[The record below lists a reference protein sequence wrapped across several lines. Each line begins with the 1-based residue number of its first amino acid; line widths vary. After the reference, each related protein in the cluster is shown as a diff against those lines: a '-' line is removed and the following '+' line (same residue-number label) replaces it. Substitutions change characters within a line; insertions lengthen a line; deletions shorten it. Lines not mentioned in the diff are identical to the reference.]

1 MKAAVLLAAAMGLTW
16 ACGSPAEGVFPD
28 EIECVQPA
36 PVATS
41 QRAPGSVSPQAY
53 TARMR
58 SSSDTIER
66 LRSGLRAKYAEDTFY
81 RREAFRPDFAAY
93 ADETIC
99 TAQGMLDL
107 TAPDAR
113 FEKYEADLDA
123 ALTALI
129 DHTRAGREAVRARNV
144 SDYRDWFKGADA
156 KIAAVRTAAN
166 AVR

>member
-1 MKAAVLLAAAMGLTW
+1 MKARLFLAVVSGLTW
-16 ACGSPAEGVFPD
+16 ACSSPSSDVFPD
-28 EIECVQPA
+28 EVECVQPA

-41 QRAPGSVSPQAY
+41 QRTPGAVSPQAY
-53 TARMR
+53 TGRMR
-58 SSSDTIER
+58 SSAETIER
-66 LRSGLRAKYAEDTFY
+66 LRSGLRAKYPEDTFY

-93 ADETIC
+93 ADDTIC

-123 ALTALI
+123 ALTELI
-129 DHTRAGREAVRARNV
+129 EHTRAGREAVRARNV
-144 SDYRDWFKGADA
+144 SDYRDWFKGVDA
-156 KIAAVRTAAN
+156 KIGAVRTAAN

>member
-1 MKAAVLLAAAMGLTW
+1 MRAAFLLAVVAGLAW
-16 ACGSPAEGVFPD
+16 ACGSPASGIFPD

-41 QRAPGSVSPQAY
+41 QQTPGTVSEMAY

-58 SSSDTIER
+58 SSSETIER
-66 LRSGLRAKYAEDTFY
+66 LRSSLRAKYREDTFY

-93 ADETIC
+93 ADDTIC

-107 TAPDAR
+107 TAPDTR
-113 FEKYEADLDA
+113 YEKYEADLDA

-129 DHTRAGREAVRARNV
+129 EHTRAGREAVRARNV
-144 SDYRDWFKGADA
+144 SDYRAWFKRVDA
-156 KIAAVRTAAN
+156 KIAAVSTAAN